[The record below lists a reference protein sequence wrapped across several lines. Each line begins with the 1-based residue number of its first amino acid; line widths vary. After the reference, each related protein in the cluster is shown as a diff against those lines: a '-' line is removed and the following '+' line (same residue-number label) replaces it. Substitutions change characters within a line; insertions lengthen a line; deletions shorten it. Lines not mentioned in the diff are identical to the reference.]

1 MALQSAETGHSDGEE
16 QEAWICSTAQADPK
30 SNALHVRVLRSC
42 ALQARQR
49 WQQAFLKLTSALLR
63 VDLCSRLRLTPR
75 SA

>member
-49 WQQAFLKLTSALLR
+49 WPTSISQAYICT
-63 VDLCSRLRLTPR
+63 TPC
-75 SA
+75 